1 MTEINKCPI
10 CHQDLAEPAIDLER
24 KDAKRYKC
32 DTCGRYDLSHDTLA
46 DSHFN
51 DLRPLIRAWI
61 RRQNK
66 HGIPYPHVG
75 VSIDGASV
83 DWFEG
88 LKHMNFPQT
97 VSEKTDAL
105 LKAYA
110 EIVKD
115 DYKKIV
121 RVESYKNLISEIAAK
136 DVDEV
141 LGLNQLLVELGY
153 IWSEPSHPNQHI
165 RIKADGW
172 KHIEELSKVSYS
184 SDSAFVAMWYDP
196 CLQSYRDSVI
206 AAITSCGYRS
216 LILDL
221 YEFNDFIMDQVV
233 AMIRE
238 ARFLIADLTCR
249 PEIVAG
255 EEKVKQGVRGGVY
268 WEAGMAYGMVKPVIL
283 TCEDNDDSKRRIHF
297 DLQQY
302 RTIFWKQHE
311 LSTSI
316 RDITGPLP
324 DANFAEKLTQ
334 RILATIGKGTYQ
346 AV

>member
-1 MTEINKCPI
+1 MANIDKCPI
-10 CHQDLAEPAIDLER
+10 CLQDLTEPAGVSET
-24 KDAKRYKC
+24 KDATRFKC
-32 DTCGRYDLSHDTLA
+32 ETCGQYYVSDDTLA
-46 DSHFN
+46 DTRFN
-51 DLRPLIRAWI
+51 DLKPLIRAWI

-75 VSIDGASV
+75 VSIEGASV
-83 DWFEG
+83 DWFED

-121 RVESYKNLISEIAAK
+121 KVRLYKNLISETAAK

-141 LGLNQLLVELGY
+141 LGLNQLLEELGY
-153 IWSEPSHPNQHI
+153 IWSDTSHPNEHI
-165 RIKADGW
+165 RITVKGW
-172 KHIEELSKVSYS
+172 LHIEELSKASYS
-184 SDSAFVAMWYDP
+184 SDSAFIAMWYDP

-206 AAITSCGYRS
+206 AAVTFCGYRP
-216 LILDL
+216 LIVDL
-221 YEFNDFIMDQVV
+221 HEFNDFIMDQVV

-249 PEIVAG
+249 PEIAAG

-268 WEAGMAYGMVKPVIL
+268 WEAGMAYGMGKTVIL
-283 TCEDNDDSKRRIHF
+283 TCEDNDQSKRRIHF

-302 RTIFWKQHE
+302 QTIFWKQHE
-311 LSTSI
+311 LSTTI
-316 RDITGPLP
+316 RDITSPLT
-324 DANFAEKLTQ
+324 DANFAEKLAQ

-346 AV
+346 TA